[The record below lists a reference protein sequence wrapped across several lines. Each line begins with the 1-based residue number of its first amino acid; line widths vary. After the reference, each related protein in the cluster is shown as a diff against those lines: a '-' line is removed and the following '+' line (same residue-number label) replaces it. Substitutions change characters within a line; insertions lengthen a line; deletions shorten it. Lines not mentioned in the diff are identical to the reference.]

1 GVAGA
6 AGSSDLVR
14 PVINAL
20 FSVRTRRPAEI
31 ALFPYTTLFRSRL
44 LDNIAILVGCL
55 DGNREGAGF
64 GRRSRHGVA
73 GRGQAIG
80 KTGEFKGEAG
90 AAGSSDLERG
100 GTKGRSGVGTG
111 RLGEGVKRLCFH
123 EYEPAPCYN
132 IDHFISCTG

>member
-55 DGNREGAGF
+55 DGNREGASS

-90 AAGSSDLERG
+90 AAGSSDLVRTVINALLAVWQG
-100 GTKGRSGVGTG
+100 GQVEIDLGLCLNDDVL
-111 RLGEGVKRLCFH
+111 RLLDNIARLH
-123 EYEPAPCYN
+123 V
-132 IDHFISCTG
+132 